1 MFDTLGQAKKYLG
14 QAAKMLI
21 GIPDYDNYV
30 EHMKTNHP
38 DKPYMTYEEF
48 FRERQSSTLRRRWQR
63 RYALLLMERL

>member
-1 MFDTLGQAKKYLG
+1 MFGNLGEAKKYLG

-38 DKPYMTYEEF
+38 DKPYMTY
-48 FRERQSSTLRRRWQR
+48 TC
-63 RYALLLMERL
+63 LLYTSPSPRDS